1 MSDVLRISRRYSM
14 NIYID
19 IDEDEINNLMDFMD
33 HTVGRTLNIS
43 DRQGSAVYSILSKI
57 VEASAIQIMQG
68 DKQ

>member
-1 MSDVLRISRRYSM
+1 M
-14 NIYID
+14 NITID
-19 IDEDEINNLMDFMD
+19 IEEEEIDNLMDYMD

-57 VEASAIQIMQG
+57 VEASSIQMMQG

>member
-1 MSDVLRISRRYSM
+1 M
-14 NIYID
+14 NITID
-19 IDEDEINNLMDFMD
+19 IEEDDINNLMDFMD

-57 VEASAIQIMQG
+57 VEASAIQMMQG

>member
-1 MSDVLRISRRYSM
+1 MKVEIEIE
-14 NIYID
+14 NED
-19 IDEDEINNLMDFMD
+19 IDSLMDFMD

-57 VEASAIQIMQG
+57 VEASAIQMMQG

>member
-1 MSDVLRISRRYSM
+1 M
-14 NIYID
+14 NITID
-19 IDEDEINNLMDFMD
+19 IKEDEIDNLMDFMD

-57 VEASAIQIMQG
+57 VEASAIQMMQG

>member
-1 MSDVLRISRRYSM
+1 MKV
-14 NIYID
+14 NID
-19 IDEDEINNLMDFMD
+19 IEENEIDNLMDFMD

-57 VEASAIQIMQG
+57 VEASAIQMMQG

>member
-1 MSDVLRISRRYSM
+1 M
-14 NIYID
+14 NITID
-19 IDEDEINNLMDFMD
+19 IEEEEIDNLMDYMD

-57 VEASAIQIMQG
+57 VEASAIQMMQG

>member
-1 MSDVLRISRRYSM
+1 MII
-14 NIYID
+14 NID
-19 IDEDEINNLMDFMD
+19 IEEEEIDNLMDYMD

-57 VEASAIQIMQG
+57 VEASAIQMMQG